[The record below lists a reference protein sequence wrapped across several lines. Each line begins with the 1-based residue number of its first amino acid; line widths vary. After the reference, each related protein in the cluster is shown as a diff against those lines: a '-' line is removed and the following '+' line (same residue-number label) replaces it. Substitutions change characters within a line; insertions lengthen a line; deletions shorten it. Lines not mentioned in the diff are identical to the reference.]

1 MLVKLTQICSIIKLE
16 KKMKKVYGKMEKFF
30 EELPTQLRNIR
41 YFVWILI
48 LLITAIMI
56 LGATKIKTTRSADA
70 AFPESDQ
77 ALQILNKYKQE
88 FGSNENLTIL
98 FKAKNGDVFS
108 QKSLNVLSD
117 LQKELEAGRYKNL
130 ENGPAPLSHIVE
142 IKSILNASY
151 EEVDGDTL
159 KYRKFIGSDIPQE
172 KGHLENLRSLATNHR
187 DYPGLYFSK
196 DYKFGII
203 HIRTDFGTTPEGE
216 EDNQNDL
223 DEFESEAEDDE
234 VATDFVEMES
244 QDIQFKST
252 DNMEYAAFMNDIEK
266 ILQNPKYTQEME
278 FHGVGF
284 PVIVAFIVKVLSS
297 EFAMIFAGL
306 GLIVLIAQWGLFRSF
321 SAVVWPLS
329 IVIITLIWTS
339 GLIGW
344 SGVVL
349 RDLLQA
355 IKLLTIVVGISDSI
369 HILSGY
375 VYFRSQK
382 NDHTQA
388 LQSALKKSGIA
399 CLLTSLTTMIG
410 FGSLIFV
417 PLKELQYF
425 GIFCSISVGIAYLL
439 TIFLLP
445 LMIDIWRPISKKKM
459 AKIQQN
465 IEFKNLAQ
473 LLLSKVDCFTQ
484 KNAKLIAT
492 VFIAIFIFCGWGAV
506 QISIDKNIIEDF
518 QKNSSVTKAFKIF
531 EKATGGSQNLQV
543 FIDTGVEGGL
553 KDPEMLVAMDT
564 LQKQLEQKYSPLV
577 VRSMSLANI
586 VKNTYQALNENNPQ
600 KYVIPKNKKVLTE
613 TLFLFNNSKPEDRRQ
628 LVSDNYQ
635 KASINLSIKNDR
647 YSKYAELI
655 ENVEKEKDLIFSALS
670 KKYPD
675 LTVNLTG
682 SIRMIVQE
690 QLYSSQSLLSSFLLT
705 LAVISLILLVLFG
718 SIRVGLFVAMI
729 PNLFPVV
736 ITFGIMGWLKI
747 PLDSFTLIITPIII
761 GISVDDTIHFLTHY
775 RIEVANTGSISSALT
790 NTIKEVGQAV
800 SFTSIILGFGLLSMA
815 YASFVPMA
823 RFGLLSGFAIFS
835 ALLADL
841 FLLPALCILFN
852 VQFKK
857 NSVGKKSIIT
867 KPGFEASKN
876 IFEN

>member
-1 MLVKLTQICSIIKLE
+1 
-16 KKMKKVYGKMEKFF
+16 MKKVYGKMEKFF
-30 EELPTQLRNIR
+30 EELPAQLRSIR
-41 YFVWILI
+41 YLVWILI
-48 LLITAIMI
+48 FSITAIMV
-56 LGATKIKTTRSADA
+56 LGTTKIKTTRSVDA
-70 AFPESDQ
+70 SFPESDQ

-88 FGSNENLTIL
+88 FGSNENLTLL
-98 FKAKNGDVFS
+98 FKAKDGDVFS
-108 QKSLNVLSD
+108 QKSLNTLSD
-117 LQKELEAGRYKNL
+117 LQEALETGRYKKT
-130 ENGPAPLSHIVE
+130 EKGPAPLSHIVE

-151 EEVDGDTL
+151 EEVNGDLL
-159 KYRKFIGSDIPQE
+159 KYRKFIGSDIPQDNE
-172 KGHLENLRSLATNHR
+172 QVENLRSLASNHR
-187 DYPGLYFSK
+187 DYPGLYFSG

-203 HIRTDFGTTPEGE
+203 HIRTDFGTIPETEGIV
-216 EDNQNDL
+216 QNDL
-223 DEFESEAEDDE
+223 DEFENEEEEDE
-234 VATDFVEMES
+234 VSTDFVEIEA
-244 QDIQFKST
+244 QDIKFKAT
-252 DNMEYAAFMNDIEK
+252 DNMEYAAFLSDIEK
-266 ILQNPKYTQEME
+266 ILQNPKYSKEME

-344 SGVVL
+344 SGIVL
-349 RDLLQA
+349 RDLFQA

-375 VYFRSQK
+375 VYYRGTK

-388 LQSALKKSGIA
+388 LQCALKKSGIA

-445 LMIDIWRPISKKKM
+445 LMIDVWRPISKKKLLS
-459 AKIQQN
+459 IQQQV
-465 IEFKNLAQ
+465 EVKNVAQ
-473 LLLSKVDCFTQ
+473 WLLSKIDFFTQ
-484 KNAKLIAT
+484 KNAKLIA
-492 VFIAIFIFCGWGAV
+492 AIFIATFLFCAWGAV

-518 QKNSSVTKAFKIF
+518 QKNSSITKAFNIF

-600 KYVIPKNKKVLTE
+600 KYVIPKSKKVLAE
-613 TLFLFNNSKPEDRRQ
+613 TLFLFNNAKPEDRRQ

-647 YSKYAELI
+647 YSVYAELI
-655 ENVEKEKDLIFSALS
+655 KNVEKEKDFIFSTLS

-690 QLYSSQSLLSSFLLT
+690 QLYSSQSLLSSFLLA
-705 LAVISLILLVLFG
+705 LGVISLILLVLFG
-718 SIRVGLFVAMI
+718 SVRVGLLVAMI

-761 GISVDDTIHFLTHY
+761 GIAVDDTIHFLTHY
-775 RIEVANTGSISSALT
+775 RIEVSNTGSISSALT
-790 NTIKEVGQAV
+790 STIKEVGQAV
-800 SFTSIILGFGLLSMA
+800 SFTSIILGLGLLSMA

-823 RFGLLSGFAIFS
+823 RFGLLSGIAIFS

-841 FLLPALCILFN
+841 FLLPALCILLEVN
-852 VQFKK
+852 FKK
-857 NSVGKKSIIT
+857 KSRKKKRIIKNT
-867 KPGFEASKN
+867 NFEASKN